1 MAAIIARGA
10 TSSKKCP
17 QAERSSRSQASTGV
31 GALRGGSCESASLWE
46 VVARIDAVAGTEID
60 QGILALLH
68 LNHEAPFRR
77 ADVVV
82 GHLVDA
88 RWDLLELVVAVAI
101 RTNVEAHRFGG
112 AVRRLAVEMDLERSE
127 E

>member
-1 MAAIIARGA
+1 MAAIIVGGPPRRKSVLKRNEVSL
-10 TSSKKCP
+10 SSIH
-17 QAERSSRSQASTGV
+17 RSRRASGRI
-31 GALRGGSCESASLWE
+31 LRSASLWE
-46 VVARIDAVAGTEID
+46 VVARIDAIAGTEID

-68 LNHEAPFRR
+68 LNPEAPFRR

-101 RTNVEAHRFGG
+101 RPNMEAHALGG
-112 AVRRLAVEMDLERSE
+112 AVR
-127 E
+127 